1 MFKTINILMSV
12 LLITGSLGMD
22 SFIGTIYNYATN
34 KELSTHLRNLNKE
47 DEKKLGDVYNAL
59 YGENPLENITARATK
74 LESLE
79 DDQKSKIFSAA
90 EIVIQYFFSKARFEF
105 GTESLEKCV
114 KIGNLLKKDNENLPR
129 FISEIIT
136 AAQKSIEERGVL
148 LKKLTEVNAPIPR
161 GSLQLLLH

>member
-1 MFKTINILMSV
+1 MFKTINILISV
-12 LLITGSLGMD
+12 LLITGSFGMD
-22 SFIGTIYNYATN
+22 SFISTIHNYATS
-34 KELSTHLRNLNKE
+34 KELSNHLSELKD
-47 DEKKLGDVYNAL
+47 DEKKLGDVYYAL
-59 YGENPLENITARATK
+59 YGEIPLENITARATK